1 MDTSSR
7 LTLRIFISSPGDVP
21 AERDRAADVVARL
34 HEEFV
39 HYAVLEPFF
48 WEDQPARATET
59 FQSQFPEASGM
70 DIVVGILWARI
81 GTPLPLDKARPD
93 GRRYE
98 SGTVYELET
107 AAASYQS
114 RGTPDLVVYR
124 RTSNPPLRL
133 DDEAERQ
140 QQREQLAALEAFI
153 KGWFFHDDGS
163 FKAAFHTFKTPDQ
176 FEQQLET
183 HLRKLIREKVERA
196 EQPGGPGE
204 GEIVFHGVPY
214 PGLKVFGLEDAP
226 VFYGRAR
233 ALAAVKEALRTQAG
247 RNCAFLLIFGMS
259 GSGKSS
265 LVRAGLLHALTATP
279 GWIDGVDV
287 WRWCLVRPGDATGDP
302 LDALAQAFF
311 GDVALPELRGGGV
324 DAARLART
332 LRDNPDDMDL
342 ILGPALR
349 AVAASERE
357 RRAADRPMEARLLV
371 VADQMEE
378 LFTRDW
384 LDEPGRSRYVAALA
398 ALARSGAASVV
409 ATMRSEFFTR
419 CAELPELVAL
429 KAGQGQLDLLPPTFA
444 EIGQM
449 IRYPARDAALRW
461 GKDPANPGQAL
472 DDVLQ
477 EAAWRDPKA
486 LPLLQFTL
494 NELFRRRDGRMLTCE
509 AYRALGGMEGALA
522 NHAEATLAALPPE
535 VQAALPSLLRALVTA
550 GDEENEPVVSRRVP
564 LEPLRVDPIRR
575 RLLDVLID
583 ARLLLTDRDD
593 RMQPVAGIAHEALLT
608 HWPRF
613 KDILEKDRE
622 FLRARTRAAAAAERW
637 RRESRDIDFLLHE
650 GKPLAEARELLITRR
665 DDLDPET
672 VEFIDHSIRYRTR
685 QRRRRT
691 RAIATIT
698 GIVLCVVSAF
708 AAFSF
713 VEWRD
718 ALKQKLEAETQRK
731 GAKEQEKKALI
742 ARDEAET
749 QRKEAKEQE
758 KKALI
763 ARDEAKR
770 QRDVA
775 RLTAYIAHM
784 NLAQREW
791 DDTHVARV
799 LDLLEDERPRAGE
812 TDLRG
817 FEWFYLNRL
826 CHSDLIT
833 LKGHTGLVEA
843 VAFSPDGRR
852 LASTSDDQTVKVW
865 DAGTGQEMLTL
876 RGHTKGVMGV
886 AFSPDGR
893 RIASAGW
900 DHTVKVWDAGIGQEA
915 LTLKGHTSSVHGVAF
930 SPDGRAASPQPA
942 PMGR

>member
-1 MDTSSR
+1 MDTPSR

-21 AERDRAADVVARL
+21 VERDRAADVVARL
-34 HEEFV
+34 QEEFV

-48 WEDQPARATET
+48 WEDQPARATDT

-81 GTPLPLDKARPD
+81 GTPLPLDRVRPD

-107 AAASYQS
+107 AAESYRA

-124 RTSNPPLRL
+124 RTSDPSLPLH
-133 DDEAERQ
+133 DEAERQ
-140 QQREQLAALEAFI
+140 RRLAQLAALEAFI
-153 KGWFFHDDGS
+153 RRWFFHEDGS

-183 HLRKLIREKVERA
+183 HLRKLIREKVEKA
-196 EQPGGPGE
+196 EQPVGPGE

-233 ALAAVKEALRTQAG
+233 ALAAVKESLRTQAG

-265 LVRAGLLHALTATP
+265 LVRAGLVHALMATP
-279 GWIDGVDV
+279 GWMEGVDV
-287 WRWCLVRPGDATGDP
+287 WRWCVLRPGDATGDP

-311 GDVALPELRGGGV
+311 GDTALPELRGGGV

-332 LRDNPDDMDL
+332 LRDNPDDVDL
-342 ILGPALR
+342 ILGPALH
-349 AVAASERE
+349 AVADSVRQ
-357 RRAADRPMEARLLV
+357 RRAADRPLTARLLV
-371 VADQMEE
+371 VVDQMEE
-378 LFTRDW
+378 LFRRDW
-384 LDEPGRSRYVAALA
+384 LDEQGRARYVAALA

-409 ATMRSEFFTR
+409 ATMRSEFFAR
-419 CAELPELVAL
+419 CAELPELAAL

-461 GKDPANPGQAL
+461 GKDPDHLGQAL

-535 VQAALPSLLRALVTA
+535 AQDALPALLRALVTA
-550 GDEENEPVVSRRVP
+550 GEGDHEPVVSRRVP
-564 LEPLRVDPIRR
+564 LEPLRIDPIRR
-575 RLLDVLID
+575 RLIDVLID

-608 HWPRF
+608 HWPRL
-613 KDILEKDRE
+613 KDFLDKDRE
-622 FLRARTRAAAAAERW
+622 FLRARTRAAAERW
-637 RRESRDIDFLLHE
+637 RRESRDVDFLLHE
-650 GKPLAEARELLITRR
+650 GKPLAEARELLKTRR
-665 DDLDPET
+665 DDLEPET
-672 VEFIDHSIRYRTR
+672 IEFIEQSISYRTR
-685 QRRRRT
+685 QRRLRT

-698 GIVLCVVSAF
+698 GIVLSVVSAF

-713 VEWRD
+713 VE
-718 ALKQKLEAETQRK
+718 
-731 GAKEQEKKALI
+731 
-742 ARDEAET
+742 
-749 QRKEAKEQE
+749 
-758 KKALI
+758 
-763 ARDEAKR
+763 
-770 QRDVA
+770 
-775 RLTAYIAHM
+775 
-784 NLAQREW
+784 
-791 DDTHVARV
+791 
-799 LDLLEDERPRAGE
+799 
-812 TDLRG
+812 
-817 FEWFYLNRL
+817 
-826 CHSDLIT
+826 
-833 LKGHTGLVEA
+833 
-843 VAFSPDGRR
+843 
-852 LASTSDDQTVKVW
+852 
-865 DAGTGQEMLTL
+865 
-876 RGHTKGVMGV
+876 
-886 AFSPDGR
+886 
-893 RIASAGW
+893 
-900 DHTVKVWDAGIGQEA
+900 
-915 LTLKGHTSSVHGVAF
+915 
-930 SPDGRAASPQPA
+930 
-942 PMGR
+942 